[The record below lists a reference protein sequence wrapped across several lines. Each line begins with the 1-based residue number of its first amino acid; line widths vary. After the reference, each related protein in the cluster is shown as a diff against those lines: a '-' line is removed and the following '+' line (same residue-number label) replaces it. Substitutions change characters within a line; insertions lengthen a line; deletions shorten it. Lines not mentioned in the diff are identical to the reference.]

1 MLRQQTTPV
10 ETLGFLCALDNVFM
24 VGTGTRGSIK
34 ADVFATPRRL
44 PSAYLTWRFPKDAVI
59 LLRCY
64 GSADRMVSL
73 KVPLL
78 NLGGGIQDDGSGLKQ
93 RFGSRKIPFKCL
105 KQIYRARNAK
115 TCRQVSVDRADLTAI
130 SQRIIFADR
139 DPTP

>member
-1 MLRQQTTPV
+1 
-10 ETLGFLCALDNVFM
+10 
-24 VGTGTRGSIK
+24 
-34 ADVFATPRRL
+34 
-44 PSAYLTWRFPKDAVI
+44 
-59 LLRCY
+59 
-64 GSADRMVSL
+64 MVSL